1 MKDLLKPTGNTPF
14 EIAEAQFIENQM
26 QVRSAATL
34 KELIVKLDE
43 CDAMITTW
51 QDGVRDATVTDETR
65 DLAIEALK
73 ERKNVLQSIDD
84 LAAVMIALF
93 NLEA

>member
-14 EIAEAQFIENQM
+14 EIAEARFVENQM

-43 CDAMITTW
+43 CNAMIATW
-51 QDGVRDATVTDETR
+51 QDEVRDNSVKDETR

-73 ERKNVLQSIDD
+73 ERKDVMQSIDD
-84 LAAVMIALF
+84 LSAVMLALF